1 METSGSDEMQQGAEV
16 DTTRVIENTAS
27 TIDSE
32 TPVEQK
38 RRKKVETEYVLG
50 GKDLEFILSYEDD
63 ELETFDEDMLKDQAM
78 VRQQIE
84 NFGYGFLHSWREVIC
99 TDSEEEDDPVSD
111 NDDDCDEQ
119 DDFFTNDDDD
129 DDQQNVDQMDKN
141 MYAEA

>member
-32 TPVEQK
+32 TSVEQK

-84 NFGYGFLHSWREVIC
+84 NFGYGFLHS
-99 TDSEEEDDPVSD
+99 
-111 NDDDCDEQ
+111 
-119 DDFFTNDDDD
+119 
-129 DDQQNVDQMDKN
+129 
-141 MYAEA
+141 